1 MAISRGMVVFAVLL
15 VCLCSIR
22 AAGATND
29 DFLEYESAIHT
40 VNRGEGCRG
49 SLSETGEECRDDDS
63 YPGLDDDADDTF
75 KVNEVSHIP
84 VSASFDDSFIP
95 DDDDDIPSPHVSN
108 NNVIIMG
115 H

>member
-1 MAISRGMVVFAVLL
+1 MAISRGMVVFGVLL
-15 VCLCSIR
+15 VCLCFIR
-22 AAGATND
+22 AAEATND
-29 DFLEYESAIHT
+29 DFLEFESAIHT

-49 SLSETGEECRDDDS
+49 SFSGTGEECRDDDS
-63 YPGLDDDADDTF
+63 HPWLDDDADDTF
-75 KVNEVSHIP
+75 KANQVSHIS
-84 VSASFDDSFIP
+84 VSTSFDDSFIP